1 MLGLN
6 GSISPCHII
15 QLDLDPLG
23 FEMAFNWA
31 YTYQLFVVE
40 NWTNEALEYKKTYTR
55 QIYLLILF
63 LTDMRSQVAVWS
75 NNAPSTSPT
84 CLTLSFGLAHFIGH
98 TTLCYCCPLTHYT
111 MLLLPAQNVRG
122 VLLRKGQW
130 MCSYDRHVVCMYV
143 RACDMCD
150 VCVGL

>member
-98 TTLCYCCPLTHYT
+98 TTLCYCCPLKMCGESCCERVNGCVRMIG
-111 MLLLPAQNVRG
+111 ML
-122 VLLRKGQW
+122 
-130 MCSYDRHVVCMYV
+130 CVCMCARV
-143 RACDMCD
+143 ICVMC
-150 VCVGL
+150 VLGCKKSYGYLE